1 MIFIQLLLQT
11 NGINN
16 LKILNNETLLGDV
29 DTIQELTDI
38 LVADSGDLLDI
49 SSGLGD
55 SLDGVT
61 RNDKLVLLGRRDLD
75 GNTLSDLDVT
85 DTLLTQ
91 EVSDLNDLT
100 VVDDV
105 DVDGEMRV
113 DVSHLVLVTLGDTS
127 DQVSNERLD
136 SSESSNVLSVTV
148 VNSDLDSLV
157 GDLGEGDINVSKVLG
172 ERTSGA
178 GNGNDTGLDLNSDTL
193 GDIKNLVGLNVLH
206 CGRVNLNGGIE
217 MWKIRQMVC
226 N

>member
-1 MIFIQLLLQT
+1 M
-11 NGINN
+11 
-16 LKILNNETLLGDV
+16 LN
-29 DTIQELTDI
+29 
-38 LVADSGDLLDI
+38 I

-61 RNDKLVLLGRRDLD
+61 RDDKLVLLGRRDLD

-148 VNSDLDSLV
+148 VNSDLDGLV
-157 GDLGEGDINVSKVLG
+157 GELGEGDINMSKVLG

-178 GNGNDTGLDLNSDTL
+178 GNGDDTGLDFNGDAL
-193 GDIKNLVGLNVLH
+193 GDVKSLVSLDVLH
-206 CGRVNLNGGIE
+206 C
-217 MWKIRQMVC
+217 
-226 N
+226 

>member
-61 RNDKLVLLGRRDLD
+61 RDDKLVLLGRRDLD

-157 GDLGEGDINVSKVLG
+157 GDLGEGDINVSEVLG
-172 ERTSGA
+172 ESTSGA
-178 GNGNDTGLDLNSDTL
+178 GNGDDTGLDFNGDAL
-193 GDIKNLVGLNVLH
+193 GDVKSLVSLDVLH
-206 CGRVNLNGGIE
+206 C
-217 MWKIRQMVC
+217 
-226 N
+226 